1 MTQAYDILRGISVFA
16 GLNDQELAVLGTHV
30 NTRRYPK
37 NTVIIQEGDEAN
49 ALYVIESGQAKVYL
63 SNEDGKEVII
73 NMLGQGELFGE
84 LALIDDAPRS
94 ASVKTTKPTTL
105 AVISRSG
112 FKQLLA
118 SHTDIA
124 LRLLVDMTRRVRLLS
139 ESIRNLALLDVY
151 GRVAKV
157 LLDLAQEHD
166 GRLIIR
172 EKPTQQDIANRV
184 GASREMVARIMKDLL
199 IGGYVRQCDD
209 GLVILNTLPRAY

>member
-1 MTQAYDILRGISVFA
+1 MAQPYDILRNITVFA
-16 GLNDQELAVLGTHV
+16 GLDDQQLAVLGAHV
-30 NTRRYPK
+30 LTRRYPK
-37 NTVIIQEGDEAN
+37 NTVIIQEGDEAS

-73 NMLGQGELFGE
+73 NMLGEGEIFGE

-94 ASVKTTKPTTL
+94 ASVKTTKPTHL
-105 AVISRSG
+105 AVISRTG

-124 LRLLVDMTRRVRLLS
+124 LRLLVDVTRRVRLLS
-139 ESIRNLALLDVY
+139 ESIRSLALLDVY

-166 GRLIIR
+166 GQLIIR

-199 IGGYVRQCDD
+199 TGGYVCQSND
-209 GLVILNTLPRAY
+209 GLIIMNTLPKTY